1 MITSVPNIGVYRIVE
16 KLVYYF
22 GDRQTEGKAEM
33 RDLLGGKGA
42 NLAEMCNLGLP
53 VPHGFTISTE
63 VCTYYYNNNK
73 SLPEKLK
80 LEIKKNIK
88 KIENFTKM
96 KFGSNSN
103 PLLLSV
109 RSGSRASMPGMMDT
123 ILNLGLNNEA
133 VNGLAKSTKNE
144 RFAFDSYRRFI
155 QMYSDVVLE
164 IDNSLFEDALEDIKI
179 ENGYSEDTELT
190 PQNLKDL
197 TETYKKI
204 VLNEL
209 NRPFPQD
216 PSEQLWGAIS
226 AVFSSW
232 MNNRAIT
239 YRKLNN
245 LPSSW
250 GTAVN
255 IQSMVF
261 GNMGEDCATGVAFT
275 RNPNNGENIF
285 YGEYLI
291 NAQGEDVVAGIRT
304 PYPLSKDTEDDFTA
318 DKSLEVKM
326 PKIYDELLE
335 CRSVLEKHYGDMQDI
350 EFTVQDN
357 KLFLLQTRNGK
368 RTAEAA
374 IKIAVDMVHEGKI
387 NTNDA
392 LIRVEPESLNQLLH
406 PTLDNNAKS
415 DFLIR
420 GMPASPGA
428 VSGKIV
434 LESDDA
440 VKLSAAGESVI
451 LVRLETS
458 PEDIAGMHAASGILT
473 SRGGMTSHAAVV
485 ARGMGRACI
494 TGANELRIDFEN
506 KIIFFGEKKIKSGT
520 EITIDGSSGNVYLGQ
535 VPTVYP
541 EMSESFVTLM
551 KWADKLRRLKVRT
564 NAETPNDAKTAIKF
578 GAEGIGLCRTEHMF
592 FDENRINV
600 MRQMILA
607 EDSNERENALDK
619 LLPMQ
624 RKDFEDLF
632 LIMKGLPVTIRLLD
646 PPLHEFLPNNEKDM
660 ISLSSTTGI
669 SLEKIKEQSLKLH
682 EANPMLGHRGCRLAV
697 SYPEICEMQSKAIFE
712 AAVNIQKKINQKVN
726 VEIMIPLASTSKE
739 IDVCKEIID
748 KVASTITI
756 KMKEKIDYLVGT
768 MIELPRAALCADQ
781 LASSADFFSF
791 GTNDLTQTTFGISRD
806 DIGNFLNKYLE
817 DGIFQNDPFISIDK
831 EAVGSL
837 LKIGIKKG
845 KETNKFLKLGV
856 CGEHGGDPNSIDFF
870 EEIGLD
876 YISASPFRIPIARL
890 AAAQSIIKKKN

>member
-96 KFGSNSN
+96 KFGSYSN

-190 PQNLKDL
+190 TQNLKDL

-335 CRSVLEKHYGDMQDI
+335 CRSVLENHYGDMQDI

-374 IKIAVDMVHEGKI
+374 IKIAVDMVNEGKI

-506 KIIFFGEKKIKSGT
+506 KIIFFGEKKIKSGA

-660 ISLSSTTGI
+660 ISLSTTTGI

-890 AAAQSIIKKKN
+890 SAAQSIIKKKN

>member
-1 MITSVPNIGVYRIVE
+1 MQ

-22 GDRQTEGKAEM
+22 GDKQTEGKAEM

-109 RSGSRASMPGMMDT
+109 RSGSRVSMPGMMDT

-133 VNGLAKSTKNE
+133 VNGLAQSTKNE

-245 LPSSW
+245 FPSSW

-392 LIRVEPESLNQLLH
+392 LTRVEPESLNQLLH

-506 KIIFFGEKKIKSGT
+506 KIIFFGEKKLQSGT

-646 PPLHEFLPNNEKDM
+646 PPLHEFLPNNDKDM
-660 ISLSSTTGI
+660 ISLSTTTGI

-748 KVASTITI
+748 KVASSITI

>member
-1 MITSVPNIGVYRIVE
+1 
-16 KLVYYF
+16 
-22 GDRQTEGKAEM
+22 
-33 RDLLGGKGA
+33 
-42 NLAEMCNLGLP
+42 
-53 VPHGFTISTE
+53 
-63 VCTYYYNNNK
+63 
-73 SLPEKLK
+73 
-80 LEIKKNIK
+80 
-88 KIENFTKM
+88 
-96 KFGSNSN
+96 
-103 PLLLSV
+103 
-109 RSGSRASMPGMMDT
+109 
-123 ILNLGLNNEA
+123 
-133 VNGLAKSTKNE
+133 
-144 RFAFDSYRRFI
+144 
-155 QMYSDVVLE
+155 
-164 IDNSLFEDALEDIKI
+164 
-179 ENGYSEDTELT
+179 
-190 PQNLKDL
+190 
-197 TETYKKI
+197 
-204 VLNEL
+204 
-209 NRPFPQD
+209 
-216 PSEQLWGAIS
+216 
-226 AVFSSW
+226 
-232 MNNRAIT
+232 
-239 YRKLNN
+239 
-245 LPSSW
+245 
-250 GTAVN
+250 
-255 IQSMVF
+255 
-261 GNMGEDCATGVAFT
+261 
-275 RNPNNGENIF
+275 
-285 YGEYLI
+285 
-291 NAQGEDVVAGIRT
+291 
-304 PYPLSKDTEDDFTA
+304 
-318 DKSLEVKM
+318 VK
-326 PKIYDELLE
+326 
-335 CRSVLEKHYGDMQDI
+335 
-350 EFTVQDN
+350 
-357 KLFLLQTRNGK
+357 
-368 RTAEAA
+368 
-374 IKIAVDMVHEGKI
+374 
-387 NTNDA
+387 
-392 LIRVEPESLNQLLH
+392 
-406 PTLDNNAKS
+406 
-415 DFLIR
+415 
-420 GMPASPGA
+420 
-428 VSGKIV
+428 
-434 LESDDA
+434 
-440 VKLSAAGESVI
+440 
-451 LVRLETS
+451 
-458 PEDIAGMHAASGILT
+458 
-473 SRGGMTSHAAVV
+473 
-485 ARGMGRACI
+485 
-494 TGANELRIDFEN
+494 
-506 KIIFFGEKKIKSGT
+506 KKIKSGT

-660 ISLSSTTGI
+660 ISLSTTTGI

-890 AAAQSIIKKKN
+890 AAAQSKIKKKN

>member
-1 MITSVPNIGVYRIVE
+1 MQ

-133 VNGLAKSTKNE
+133 VNGLAQSTKNE

-506 KIIFFGEKKIKSGT
+506 KIIFFGEKKIQSGT

>member
-1 MITSVPNIGVYRIVE
+1 ME

-22 GDRQTEGKAEM
+22 GDKQTEGKAEM

-133 VNGLAKSTKNE
+133 VNGLAQSTKNE

-335 CRSVLEKHYGDMQDI
+335 CRSVLENHYGDMQDI

-506 KIIFFGEKKIKSGT
+506 KIIFFGEKKLQSGT

-660 ISLSSTTGI
+660 ISLSTTTGI

-817 DGIFQNDPFISIDK
+817 DGIFQNDPFISIDT

-890 AAAQSIIKKKN
+890 AAAQSKIKRKN

>member
-1 MITSVPNIGVYRIVE
+1 ME

-133 VNGLAKSTKNE
+133 VNGLAQSTKNE

-374 IKIAVDMVHEGKI
+374 IKIAVDMVNEGKI

-506 KIIFFGEKKIKSGT
+506 KIIFFGEKKIKSGA

-660 ISLSSTTGI
+660 ISLSTTTGI

>member
-1 MITSVPNIGVYRIVE
+1 ME

-63 VCTYYYNNNK
+63 VCTYYYNNNE

-80 LEIKKNIK
+80 LEIKKNLK
-88 KIENFTKM
+88 KIENFNKM
-96 KFGSNSN
+96 KFGSDSN

-133 VNGLAKSTKNE
+133 VNGLAQSTKNE

-392 LIRVEPESLNQLLH
+392 LTRVEPESLNQLLH

-506 KIIFFGEKKIKSGT
+506 KIIFFGDKKIKSGA

-564 NAETPNDAKTAIKF
+564 NAETPNDAKTAVKF

-632 LIMKGLPVTIRLLD
+632 LIMRGLPVTIRLLD

-660 ISLSSTTGI
+660 ISLSTTTGI

-712 AAVNIQKKINQKVN
+712 AAVNIQKRINQKVN

-748 KVASTITI
+748 KVAYTITK
-756 KMKEKIDYLVGT
+756 KMNEKIDYLVGT

-817 DGIFQNDPFISIDK
+817 DGIFEDDPFISIDK

-837 LKIGIKKG
+837 LKTGIKKG

-890 AAAQSIIKKKN
+890 AAAQSIIKIKKN

>member
-1 MITSVPNIGVYRIVE
+1 ME

-133 VNGLAKSTKNE
+133 VNGLAQSTKNE

-190 PQNLKDL
+190 SQNLKDL

-660 ISLSSTTGI
+660 ISLSTTTGI

-748 KVASTITI
+748 KVASTISI

>member
-1 MITSVPNIGVYRIVE
+1 MQ

-204 VLNEL
+204 VFNEL
-209 NRPFPQD
+209 NCPFPQD

-245 LPSSW
+245 FPSSW

-326 PKIYDELLE
+326 PKIYDELLV

>member
-1 MITSVPNIGVYRIVE
+1 ME

-22 GDRQTEGKAEM
+22 GDKQTEGKAEM

-96 KFGSNSN
+96 KFGCNSN

-133 VNGLAKSTKNE
+133 VNGLAQSTKNE

-275 RNPNNGENIF
+275 RDPNNGENIF

-392 LIRVEPESLNQLLH
+392 LTRVEPESLNQLLH

-506 KIIFFGEKKIKSGT
+506 KIIFFGEKKIKSGA

-660 ISLSSTTGI
+660 ISLSTTTGI

>member
-1 MITSVPNIGVYRIVE
+1 MQ

-22 GDRQTEGKAEM
+22 GGTQTEGKAEM

-133 VNGLAKSTKNE
+133 VNGLAQSTKNE

-335 CRSVLEKHYGDMQDI
+335 CRSVLENHYGDMQDI

-392 LIRVEPESLNQLLH
+392 LTRVEPESLNQLLH

-506 KIIFFGEKKIKSGT
+506 KIIFFGEKKLQSGT

-660 ISLSSTTGI
+660 ISLSTTTGI

-890 AAAQSIIKKKN
+890 AAAQSIIKMKN

>member
-1 MITSVPNIGVYRIVE
+1 ME

-133 VNGLAKSTKNE
+133 VNGLAQSTKNE

-304 PYPLSKDTEDDFTA
+304 PYPLSKYTEDDFTI

-326 PKIYDELLE
+326 PKIYNELLE

-392 LIRVEPESLNQLLH
+392 LTRVEPESLNQLLH

>member
-1 MITSVPNIGVYRIVE
+1 MQ

-22 GDRQTEGKAEM
+22 GDKQTEGKAEM

-326 PKIYDELLE
+326 SKIYDELLE

-660 ISLSSTTGI
+660 ISLSTTTGI

-845 KETNKFLKLGV
+845 KESNKFLKLGV

>member
-1 MITSVPNIGVYRIVE
+1 MQ

-22 GDRQTEGKAEM
+22 GDKQTEGKAEM

-392 LIRVEPESLNQLLH
+392 LTRVEPESLNQLLH

-660 ISLSSTTGI
+660 ISLSTTTGI

>member
-1 MITSVPNIGVYRIVE
+1 ME

-73 SLPEKLK
+73 SLPKKLK

-133 VNGLAKSTKNE
+133 VNGLAQSTKNE

-197 TETYKKI
+197 TESYKKI

-275 RNPNNGENIF
+275 RDPNNGENIF

-392 LIRVEPESLNQLLH
+392 LTRVEPESLNQLLH

-506 KIIFFGEKKIKSGT
+506 KIIFFGEKKLQSGT

-660 ISLSSTTGI
+660 ISLSTTTGI

-748 KVASTITI
+748 KAASTITI

-831 EAVGSL
+831 DAVGSL

-890 AAAQSIIKKKN
+890 AAAQSIIKMKN

>member
-1 MITSVPNIGVYRIVE
+1 MQ

-133 VNGLAKSTKNE
+133 VNGLAQSTKNE

-392 LIRVEPESLNQLLH
+392 LTRVEPESLNQLLH

-660 ISLSSTTGI
+660 ISLSTTTGI

>member
-133 VNGLAKSTKNE
+133 VNGLAQSTKNE

-392 LIRVEPESLNQLLH
+392 LTRVEPESLNQLLH

-506 KIIFFGEKKIKSGT
+506 KIIFFGEKKLQSGT

-660 ISLSSTTGI
+660 ISLSTTTGI

>member
-1 MITSVPNIGVYRIVE
+1 VE

-133 VNGLAKSTKNE
+133 VNGLAQSTKNE

-164 IDNSLFEDALEDIKI
+164 IDNSLFEDALEEIKI

-374 IKIAVDMVHEGKI
+374 IKIAVDMVNEGKI

-660 ISLSSTTGI
+660 ISLSTTTGI

>member
-1 MITSVPNIGVYRIVE
+1 
-16 KLVYYF
+16 
-22 GDRQTEGKAEM
+22 
-33 RDLLGGKGA
+33 
-42 NLAEMCNLGLP
+42 
-53 VPHGFTISTE
+53 
-63 VCTYYYNNNK
+63 
-73 SLPEKLK
+73 
-80 LEIKKNIK
+80 
-88 KIENFTKM
+88 
-96 KFGSNSN
+96 
-103 PLLLSV
+103 
-109 RSGSRASMPGMMDT
+109 
-123 ILNLGLNNEA
+123 
-133 VNGLAKSTKNE
+133 
-144 RFAFDSYRRFI
+144 
-155 QMYSDVVLE
+155 MYSDVVLE

-179 ENGYSEDTELT
+179 ENGYSEDTELSS
-190 PQNLKDL
+190 QNLKDL

-275 RNPNNGENIF
+275 RNPNNGENIY
-285 YGEYLI
+285 YGEYLV

-318 DKSLEVKM
+318 DKSLEVYM
-326 PKIYDELLE
+326 PEIYDELLE

-357 KLFLLQTRNGK
+357 KLYLLQTRNGK

-374 IKIAVDMVHEGKI
+374 IKIAVEMVHEGKI

-506 KIIFFGEKKIKSGT
+506 KIIFFGEKKIKSGA

-660 ISLSSTTGI
+660 ISLSTTTGI

-890 AAAQSIIKKKN
+890 AAAQSKIKKKN

>member
-1 MITSVPNIGVYRIVE
+1 
-16 KLVYYF
+16 
-22 GDRQTEGKAEM
+22 
-33 RDLLGGKGA
+33 
-42 NLAEMCNLGLP
+42 
-53 VPHGFTISTE
+53 
-63 VCTYYYNNNK
+63 
-73 SLPEKLK
+73 
-80 LEIKKNIK
+80 
-88 KIENFTKM
+88 M

-133 VNGLAKSTKNE
+133 VNGLAQSTKNE

-326 PKIYDELLE
+326 PKIYNELLE

-392 LIRVEPESLNQLLH
+392 LIRVDPESLNQLLH

-506 KIIFFGEKKIKSGT
+506 KIIFFGEKKIKSGA

-660 ISLSSTTGI
+660 ISLSTTTGI

>member
-1 MITSVPNIGVYRIVE
+1 MQ

-22 GDRQTEGKAEM
+22 GDKQTEGKAEM

-204 VLNEL
+204 VFNEL

-275 RNPNNGENIF
+275 RNPNNGKNIF

-374 IKIAVDMVHEGKI
+374 IKIAVDMVNEGKI

-506 KIIFFGEKKIKSGT
+506 KIIFFGEKKIQSGT

-817 DGIFQNDPFISIDK
+817 DGIFHNDPFISIDK

-845 KETNKFLKLGV
+845 KETNKYLKLGV

>member
-1 MITSVPNIGVYRIVE
+1 MLDSLPNIGVYRIVE

-392 LIRVEPESLNQLLH
+392 LTRVEPESLNQLLH

-506 KIIFFGEKKIKSGT
+506 KIIFFGEKKLQSGT
-520 EITIDGSSGNVYLGQ
+520 EITIDGSSGNVYLGK

-564 NAETPNDAKTAIKF
+564 NAETPNDAETAIKF

-669 SLEKIKEQSLKLH
+669 SLEKIKEQSLKLR

>member
-1 MITSVPNIGVYRIVE
+1 MQ

-133 VNGLAKSTKNE
+133 VNGLAQSTKNE

-506 KIIFFGEKKIKSGT
+506 KIIFFGEKKIKSGA

-660 ISLSSTTGI
+660 ISLSTTTGI

>member
-1 MITSVPNIGVYRIVE
+1 MQ

-304 PYPLSKDTEDDFTA
+304 PYPLSKDTEDDFTI

-335 CRSVLEKHYGDMQDI
+335 CRSILEKHYGDMQDI

-392 LIRVEPESLNQLLH
+392 LTRVEPESLNQLLH

>member
-1 MITSVPNIGVYRIVE
+1 ME

-133 VNGLAKSTKNE
+133 VNGLAQSTKNE

-392 LIRVEPESLNQLLH
+392 LTRVEPESLNQLLH

-660 ISLSSTTGI
+660 ISLSTTTGI

-831 EAVGSL
+831 DAVGSL

>member
-1 MITSVPNIGVYRIVE
+1 MQ

-209 NRPFPQD
+209 NYPFPQD

-392 LIRVEPESLNQLLH
+392 LTRVEPESLNQLLH

>member
-1 MITSVPNIGVYRIVE
+1 MITSVPNIGAYRIVE

-275 RNPNNGENIF
+275 RNPNNGKNIF

-392 LIRVEPESLNQLLH
+392 LTRVEPESLNQLLH

-506 KIIFFGEKKIKSGT
+506 KIIFFGEKKIKSGA

>member
-1 MITSVPNIGVYRIVE
+1 MQKFI
-16 KLVYYF
+16 YYF
-22 GDRQTEGKAEM
+22 GDKQTEGKAEM

-88 KIENFTKM
+88 KIENFSKM

-133 VNGLAKSTKNE
+133 VNGLAQSTKNE

>member
-133 VNGLAKSTKNE
+133 VNGLAQSTKNE

-506 KIIFFGEKKIKSGT
+506 KIIFFGEKKIKSGA

-660 ISLSSTTGI
+660 ISLSTTTGI

-890 AAAQSIIKKKN
+890 AAAQSKIKKKN

>member
-1 MITSVPNIGVYRIVE
+1 MQ

-326 PKIYDELLE
+326 PKIYDELLV

-392 LIRVEPESLNQLLH
+392 LTRVEPESLNQLLH

>member
-1 MITSVPNIGVYRIVE
+1 MQ

-133 VNGLAKSTKNE
+133 VNGLAQSTKNE

-506 KIIFFGEKKIKSGT
+506 KIIFFGEKKIQSGT

-660 ISLSSTTGI
+660 ISLSTTTGI

>member
-73 SLPEKLK
+73 SLPKKLK

-133 VNGLAKSTKNE
+133 VNGLAQSTKNE

-197 TETYKKI
+197 TESYKKI

-275 RNPNNGENIF
+275 RDPNNGENIF

-392 LIRVEPESLNQLLH
+392 LTRVEPESLNQLLH

-506 KIIFFGEKKIKSGT
+506 KIILFGEKKLQSGT

-660 ISLSSTTGI
+660 ISLSTTTGI

-831 EAVGSL
+831 DAVGSL

-856 CGEHGGDPNSIDFF
+856 CGEHGGDPNSIAFF

-890 AAAQSIIKKKN
+890 AAAQSIIKMKN